1 LVEETGVKYRVTIE
15 VDEDGKFIASCPS
28 LPGCIT
34 EGDTRAE
41 AVANAK
47 EAIEAYLESLVKAG
61 DPVPVP
67 VSEEIIDI
75 DVGTIEGAA

>member
-1 LVEETGVKYRVTIE
+1 MKYRVTIE
-15 VDEDGKFIASCPS
+15 IDEDGKFIASCPS

-34 EGDTRAE
+34 QGDTRAE

-61 DPVPVP
+61 DPVPEP

-75 DVGTIEGAA
+75 DVGAIEGAA